1 MQISTAVLP
10 LWLRGMMVAGVACLA
25 VAAALLA
32 YRLYTKPVT
41 LTVAVESSS
50 AEIARGA
57 VLIANRFVGVN
68 APVRLNIVKV
78 GDVRDA
84 ATALAQGKVDLAVVR
99 ADVGD
104 LANARTVARVGEGI
118 AMIAVPSETA
128 ISSIADLKGHA
139 VGVLDGEINHRL
151 VKALGR
157 EYGFGAGV
165 TFKDLPSSR
174 ARQALQSK
182 EVDAVLLV
190 APLSKRHL
198 TYLKS
203 LFGEG
208 VGAPNLIAIDAAGA
222 IADADG
228 AYESFAIPR
237 GTLRGAPP
245 NPGDDLTTL
254 RVGYYFVAQSKL
266 SADVVTSL
274 TEALMNAR
282 ESLVADHS
290 ILSGLAEP
298 DLDPDANIPV
308 HPGAATYYNDAQQS
322 FMDKYG
328 DDIYLTPMV
337 FGLLASIFAVA
348 WKFLNPN
355 ASDSQS
361 VALLALYHLPRQI
374 RTAKSEADLSVIEE
388 QVDEFIKTE
397 LARSARGDPQAPDLP
412 MLASAAQRLDNLI
425 HRRRTVVARQDG

>member
-1 MQISTAVLP
+1 
-10 LWLRGMMVAGVACLA
+10 
-25 VAAALLA
+25 
-32 YRLYTKPVT
+32 
-41 LTVAVESSS
+41 
-50 AEIARGA
+50 
-57 VLIANRFVGVN
+57 
-68 APVRLNIVKV
+68 
-78 GDVRDA
+78 
-84 ATALAQGKVDLAVVR
+84 
-99 ADVGD
+99 
-104 LANARTVARVGEGI
+104 
-118 AMIAVPSETA
+118 
-128 ISSIADLKGHA
+128 
-139 VGVLDGEINHRL
+139 
-151 VKALGR
+151 
-157 EYGFGAGV
+157 
-165 TFKDLPSSR
+165 
-174 ARQALQSK
+174 
-182 EVDAVLLV
+182 
-190 APLSKRHL
+190 
-198 TYLKS
+198 
-203 LFGEG
+203 
-208 VGAPNLIAIDAAGA
+208 
-222 IADADG
+222 
-228 AYESFAIPR
+228 
-237 GTLRGAPP
+237 
-245 NPGDDLTTL
+245 
-254 RVGYYFVAQSKL
+254 VGYYFVAQSKL